1 MACFGGHDRGSSI
14 SRCLYDKWPP
24 VATNWICSS
33 VRLADQ
39 LGKLIL
45 HGCILTYGNCSPT
58 VTVGFCTK
66 WQIVDSFST
75 SCKQNCCTTILIT
88 IDVLHRFTSYHLL
101 QGTRHNPSYHDRS
114 MCYNSP
120 WPCPFTPLSLSLLC
134 NNFLLAF
141 TSLFLSPLSNNF
153 VSSVGERVHYRPFS
167 TQANNQLTTVGYYYN
182 CHVSKRDIWKLYYP
196 YDHLV

>member
-1 MACFGGHDRGSSI
+1 MACFRGHDRGRSI
-14 SRCLYDKWPP
+14 SRCLYDKWPL

-45 HGCILTYGNCSPT
+45 HGCILTYGNCSST

-66 WQIVDSFST
+66 WQIVDSFSS

-120 WPCPFTPLSLSLLC
+120 WPCPFTPLSSGYETKLVCWYLCRSSQALLKALVWFWWIDETLS
-134 NNFLLAF
+134 
-141 TSLFLSPLSNNF
+141 
-153 VSSVGERVHYRPFS
+153 
-167 TQANNQLTTVGYYYN
+167 AN
-182 CHVSKRDIWKLYYP
+182 
-196 YDHLV
+196 LVYQKWLWDK